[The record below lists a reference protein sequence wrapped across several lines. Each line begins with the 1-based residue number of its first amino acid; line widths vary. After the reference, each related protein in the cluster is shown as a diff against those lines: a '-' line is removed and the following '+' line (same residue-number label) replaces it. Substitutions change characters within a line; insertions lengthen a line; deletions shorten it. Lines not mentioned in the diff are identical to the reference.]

1 MIRRAARPSVRPPLA
16 GTGLVA
22 LAGCALAL
30 GACASSPRMASGP
43 ASPGAASRP
52 APSATPAAAQAVTLP
67 ADANTAAA
75 RIARSPRHG
84 EWQMVKVPGATG
96 GTADSVRAWVVFPER
111 ATKAPVVLVVHEIF
125 GLSSWV
131 RAVADQLAAEGYVA
145 VAPDLLTGKLANGH
159 PDSLDVQAAVA
170 QIRRLEPA
178 EVQRRLAGVARWAMA
193 LPAAAPRYGIV
204 GFCWGG
210 TTSFEHAV
218 AAPALG
224 TNLGAAVVYYGSSP
238 GTPALAS
245 VRAPVLGLYGG
256 DDARVNATVP
266 AADSALRAL
275 GRTFVAETYPGAG
288 HGFLRQQDGRDGA
301 NLEASRRAW
310 ARMLG
315 WFGQHLGG

>member
-1 MIRRAARPSVRPPLA
+1 MIRRARPTAVRPLLA
-16 GTGLVA
+16 CTVLT
-22 LAGCALAL
+22 L

-43 ASPGAASRP
+43 MAAPATASRP
-52 APSATPAAAQAVTLP
+52 SAAATPGGQAAALP

-75 RIARSPRHG
+75 QLARSPRHG
-84 EWQMVKVPGATG
+84 EWQMVRVPGANG
-96 GTADSVRAWVVFPER
+96 AADSVRAWVVYPER

-131 RAVADQLAAEGYVA
+131 RAVADQLAADGFIA
-145 VAPDLLTGKLANGH
+145 VAPDLLTGKLAGGN

-178 EVQRRLAGVARWAMA
+178 EVQRRLAGVATWAMA
-193 LPAAAPRYGIV
+193 RPAAAPRYGIV

-218 AAPALG
+218 ASPTLG
-224 TNLGAAVVYYGSSP
+224 TTLGASVVYYGSSP
-238 GTPALAS
+238 ETASLAS

-266 AADSALRAL
+266 AADSALKAR
-275 GRTFVAETYPGAG
+275 GRTFVTETYAGAG
-288 HGFLRQQDGRDGA
+288 HGFLRQQDGRSGA

-310 ARMLG
+310 PRTVAFFR
-315 WFGQHLGG
+315 QHLEQ